1 MRQQLFVALVSS
13 AVKLAVLPA
22 IGLFGYRCFGVS
34 ADMFLPGF
42 ILLAAPPA
50 TLTYIFAKE
59 MHGDE
64 DLAVATISM
73 GTVISGMTYMLWL
86 NWIGWCC
93 VPEIDYKM
101 DWTA

>member
-1 MRQQLFVALVSS
+1 
-13 AVKLAVLPA
+13 
-22 IGLFGYRCFGVS
+22 
-34 ADMFLPGF
+34 
-42 ILLAAPPA
+42 
-50 TLTYIFAKE
+50 